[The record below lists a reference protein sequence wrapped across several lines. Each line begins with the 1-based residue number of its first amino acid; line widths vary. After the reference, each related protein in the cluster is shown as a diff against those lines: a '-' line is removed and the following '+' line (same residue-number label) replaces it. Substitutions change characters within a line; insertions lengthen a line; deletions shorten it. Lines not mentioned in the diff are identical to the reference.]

1 MVSFSIIIPVYNRVS
16 LIDRTLAS
24 ILDQDLS
31 QDLNRDLNQELEIIV
46 VDDGS
51 TDGTRAKLEKYS
63 EQYGDRLKILQ
74 QVNQGPGAA
83 RNLGITKATG
93 DYILFLDSDDLWF
106 SWSIATFK
114 QAILQFN
121 YPAFVAGKGVEF
133 FDASELNKIAVTPF
147 KAEFFPDY
155 YAACDRSLW
164 LLNGAV
170 AIKTEVLR
178 QVGGYNP
185 QWMNG
190 EDSDLWLKLGTA
202 EHFVSIESPSVL
214 AYYQHAASAVR
225 DQQKTYE
232 GAWHMITQEQ
242 GGLYPGGKHR
252 QQARRQIIMG
262 HIRPVSLAY
271 IGAGRIK
278 DAWNMYRATFRW
290 NFALG
295 RFVYLIAFWF
305 IIIFPTGER
314 RRGKGER
321 D

>member
-31 QDLNRDLNQELEIIV
+31 QGLIRDLEIIV

-51 TDGTRAKLEKYS
+51 TDGTREKLEK
-63 EQYGDRLKILQ
+63 YGDRLKILQ
-74 QVNQGPGAA
+74 QANQGPGAA
-83 RNLGITKATG
+83 RNLGIAKATG

-121 YPAFVAGKGVEF
+121 YPAFVAGNGVEF
-133 FDASELNKIAVTPF
+133 AAASELKKIAATPF

-155 YAACDRSLW
+155 YAAGDRSLW

-178 QVGGYNP
+178 QVGGYNH
-185 QWMNG
+185 QWING

-202 EHFVSIESPSVL
+202 KHFVSIESPFVL

-225 DQQKTYE
+225 DQQKTYQ
-232 GAWHMITQEQ
+232 GAWHMILQEQ
-242 GGLYPGGKHR
+242 DGLYPGGKHR

-271 IGAGRIK
+271 LRAGK
-278 DAWNMYRATFRW
+278 LKAAWNMYRATFSW

-295 RFVYLIAFWF
+295 RFIYLIAFWLILTKKF
-305 IIIFPTGER
+305 LAQELAQQLV
-314 RRGKGER
+314 KG
-321 D
+321 DSYS

>member
-1 MVSFSIIIPVYNRVS
+1 MVSFSIIIPVYNRAS

-24 ILDQDLS
+24 ILEQDLS
-31 QDLNRDLNQELEIIV
+31 QDLIRDLEIIV

-51 TDGTRAKLEKYS
+51 TDGTRAKL

-83 RNLGITKATG
+83 RNLGITAATG

-121 YPAFVAGKGVEF
+121 YPTFVGGKGVEF
-133 FDASELNKIAVTPF
+133 VDASEPSKIAATPF

-155 YAACDRSLW
+155 YAAGDRSLW

-178 QVGGYNP
+178 QVGGYNS
-185 QWMNG
+185 QWING

-202 EHFVSIESPSVL
+202 EHFVSIESPCVL

-225 DQQKTYE
+225 DQQKTYQ
-232 GAWHMITQEQ
+232 GAWHMIHQEQ
-242 GGLYPGGKHR
+242 AGLYPGGKDR

-271 IGAGRIK
+271 LRAGKIK
-278 DAWNMYRATFRW
+278 AAWNMYHATFSW

-295 RFVYLIAFWF
+295 RFIYLIAFWF
-305 IIIFPTGER
+305 ILTKKFLKQKLEQKLI
-314 RRGKGER
+314 KGNSY
-321 D
+321 

>member
-1 MVSFSIIIPVYNRVS
+1 MVSFSIIIPVYNRAS

-24 ILDQDLS
+24 ILNQDLS
-31 QDLNRDLNQELEIIV
+31 QDLIRDLEIIV

-51 TDGTRAKLEKYS
+51 TDGTRAKLEK
-63 EQYGDRLKILQ
+63 YGDRLKILQ

-83 RNLGITKATG
+83 RNLGITQATG

-133 FDASELNKIAVTPF
+133 SDVSELTKITATPF
-147 KAEFFPDY
+147 KAELFPDY
-155 YAACDRSLW
+155 YNAGDRSLW

-178 QVGGYNP
+178 QVGGYNS
-185 QWMNG
+185 QWING

-202 EHFVSIESPSVL
+202 EHFVSIESPCVL

-225 DQQKTYE
+225 DQQKTFQ
-232 GAWHMITQEQ
+232 GAWHMIHQEQ
-242 GGLYPGGKHR
+242 AGLYPGGKHR

-262 HIRPVSLAY
+262 HIRPVSLTY
-271 IGAGRIK
+271 LRVGKIK
-278 DAWNMYRATFRW
+278 AAWNMYRATFSW
-290 NFALG
+290 NLALG
-295 RFVYLIAFWF
+295 RFIYLIAFWF
-305 IIIFPTGER
+305 ILIFSTGKR
-314 RRGKGER
+314 GRGKGKR